1 MFTLY
6 IVVFYFFVLMLMFGI
21 SYGLRMIMDKISNM
35 IENYKACRVDDA
47 SMEIISEVEIRDSGC
62 NITEVFNTLETNN
75 ISLEF
80 KYKPCK

>member
-21 SYGLRMIMDKISNM
+21 SYGLRMIMDKMSNM
-35 IENYKACRVDDA
+35 IENYKDCRVDDT
-47 SMEIISEVEIRDSGC
+47 SMEIISEVEIKDSGC

>member
-1 MFTLY
+1 
-6 IVVFYFFVLMLMFGI
+6 MLMFGI
-21 SYGLRMIMDKISNM
+21 SYGLRMIMDKMSNM
-35 IENYKACRVDDA
+35 IENYKDCRVDDT
-47 SMEIISEVEIRDSGC
+47 SMEIISEVEIKDSGC

>member
-6 IVVFYFFVLMLMFGI
+6 IVVLYFFVLMLMFGI
-21 SYGLRMIMDKISNM
+21 SYGLRMIMDKVSNM
-35 IENYKACRVDDA
+35 MEAYQSRKVDDA